1 MKETNKA
8 KSAAAADNQA
18 VPLLGSAGDNI
29 LALQFKEAR
38 NRLLEPYAGKSPST
52 TRKSV
57 SSWNND

>member
-18 VPLLGSAGDNI
+18 VPVLCSAGDN
-29 LALQFKEAR
+29 LLVLRFKEAR
-38 NRLLEPYAGKSPST
+38 NWLLEPYAGKSPLT

>member
-18 VPLLGSAGDNI
+18 VPVLCSAGDNI

-38 NRLLEPYAGKSPST
+38 NCLLEPYAGKSPST
-52 TRKSV
+52 ISKSV